1 MSKEIIKR
9 AVDRFLSWQLPKDFA
24 PDCHV
29 SFDPRPDARGNP
41 ITWPVGTNLLSAE
54 QATAMFEHCLS
65 VDMTSR
71 TEAALRLILPMA
83 KGYASAHPVGNN
95 AAFIAE
101 AEAVLESLSTPAPD
115 PVGMEDVSAAINALQ
130 AACLHFAAFD
140 STAHSQQ
147 CSDPPDWNTGR
158 DEENRLAE
166 VMQDAKDRL
175 ADLISRLAQG
185 EKSPWVTVVSEEVDK
200 ATTKFP
206 TWPTDPLHALC
217 VLGEEF
223 GELNKEMLQLVYE
236 PHKSSKDAVRK
247 EAIQCA
253 AMAVRLLMSLDV
265 YEYVPLPQ
273 HKQGV

>member
-115 PVGMEDVSAAINALQ
+115 PVGMDEVVELVSALRKAQQLAGQYAQ
-130 AACLHFAAFD
+130 AD
-140 STAHSQQ
+140 
-147 CSDPPDWNTGR
+147 DWN
-158 DEENRLAE
+158 DWAE
-166 VMQDAKDRL
+166 AAQCVADAL
-175 ADLISRLAQG
+175 LSAISRLAQG
-185 EKSPWVTVVSEEVDK
+185 EKWISVQERLPPIGEIVLLVGGYGM
-200 ATTKFP
+200 
-206 TWPTDPLHALC
+206 LC
-217 VLGEEF
+217 ANGWYTAMSGSV
-223 GELNKEMLQLVYE
+223 
-236 PHKSSKDAVRK
+236 PRP
-247 EAIQCA
+247 IQCEVTRW
-253 AMAVRLLMSLDV
+253 M
-265 YEYVPLPQ
+265 EVP
-273 HKQGV
+273 K